1 MDLFAFEL
9 VNSALLFGSKTL
21 LDNIIYKNCSILEAF
36 NSDFQFSFP
45 VKIDCVFFSDP
56 RIRQRFTMQFLIM
69 FLPKHPKNYLFFFT
83 ASSHCLNKSLSC
95 Y

>member
-1 MDLFAFEL
+1 MDLFVFEL

-45 VKIDCVFFSDP
+45 VKMDCVFSQILLYGKD
-56 RIRQRFTMQFLIM
+56 
-69 FLPKHPKNYLFFFT
+69 LP
-83 ASSHCLNKSLSC
+83 SSS
-95 Y
+95 